1 MSKISKSFNMFLSK
15 NGSKI
20 LIGASV
26 VTMTSA
32 IVMGIKSH
40 TKYEILMAEAEDE
53 LEDDDE
59 ISKKTKAKTFVKAYW
74 PTIILAVCSASCTI
88 GSHYINQKHQAA
100 LAAALTMS
108 NKALNEFQ
116 KKTIEHIGEKKVT
129 EIKDKIAK
137 DKIEAK
143 KPEENKI
150 IITPSNG
157 KVLFFDDYS
166 GRYFYSDVETIKRV
180 VNNLNRKLPEEMY
193 ITLNEL
199 YVELG
204 VPEIELGDQ
213 LGWHLDNC
221 TGFEECL
228 SAQITDNGE
237 PCIVVSYDP
246 TPDPTGWFHDKY

>member
-1 MSKISKSFNMFLSK
+1 MSKVSKSFNMFLTK

-26 VTMTSA
+26 VTMASA

-40 TKYEILMAEAEDE
+40 TKYEILMVEAKDE
-53 LEDDDE
+53 LEDEEE
-59 ISKKTKAKTFVKAYW
+59 ISKKTKMKTFVKAYW

-88 GSHYINQKHQAA
+88 GSHYINQKHQ
-100 LAAALTMS
+100 AALTMS

-204 VPEIELGDQ
+204 IPEIELGDQ

-221 TGFEECL
+221 TGFEESL